1 MTKYVAILRGINVGG
16 KRKILMKDLKL
27 LFEELGFCNV
37 QTYIQS
43 GNVIFCGREIASEVT
58 LSEEI
63 ERAIFEKFGFE
74 VPVILRTSE
83 ELAEILS
90 NNPFLPKTDVSR
102 LHVTFLNDFPKE
114 ENVEKIKNI
123 NFSPDSFCLTGK
135 NVFINCA
142 GNYHKTKLSNHF
154 FENKL
159 KVKATTRN
167 WKTVMKLQELCRVI

>member
-27 LFEELGFCNV
+27 LFEELGFRDV

-43 GNVIFCGREIASEVT
+43 GNVIFCGREITSEVT
-58 LSEEI
+58 FSEEI
-63 ERAIFEKFGFE
+63 EQAIFEKFGFE

-83 ELAEILS
+83 ELAEMLS
-90 NNPFLPKTDVSR
+90 NNPFLPETDVSR
-102 LHVTFLNDFPKE
+102 LHVTFLNDLPKE
-114 ENVEKIKNI
+114 EAVEKIKNLD
-123 NFSPDSFCLTGK
+123 FSPDSFCLTGK
-135 NVFINCA
+135 NVFIDCA
-142 GNYHKTKLSNHF
+142 GKYHKTKLSNRF

-167 WKTVMKLQELCRVI
+167 WKTVLKVLEMAKV